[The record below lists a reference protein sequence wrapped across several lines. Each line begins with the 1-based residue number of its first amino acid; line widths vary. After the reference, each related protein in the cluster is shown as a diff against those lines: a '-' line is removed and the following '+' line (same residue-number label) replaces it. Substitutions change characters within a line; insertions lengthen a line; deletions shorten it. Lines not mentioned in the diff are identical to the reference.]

1 MGSCCSKKCD
11 NKPSMNTNSPREIIF
26 NGIFKN
32 NPILIQ
38 VLGICSTLAVTNVL
52 KNTVVMGVAL
62 IFVCSFS
69 SFIVSLLRKLIPS
82 RVRMMAEILIIATG
96 VILVDIML
104 KAHIPEVS
112 RELGP
117 FVGLIITNCIV
128 MGRCEAY
135 ALGNSPFKSMID
147 GAANAVGYALVLV
160 VIAVIRELLGSG
172 SLWGVQI
179 MGDWWTNWSI
189 MVMAPGGFFV
199 LAVMLWIVKGIF
211 KEEPENG

>member
-1 MGSCCSKKCD
+1 
-11 NKPSMNTNSPREIIF
+11 
-26 NGIFKN
+26 
-32 NPILIQ
+32 
-38 VLGICSTLAVTNVL
+38 
-52 KNTVVMGVAL
+52 
-62 IFVCSFS
+62 
-69 SFIVSLLRKLIPS
+69 
-82 RVRMMAEILIIATG
+82 
-96 VILVDIML
+96 
-104 KAHIPEVS
+104 
-112 RELGP
+112 
-117 FVGLIITNCIV
+117 
-128 MGRCEAY
+128 
-135 ALGNSPFKSMID
+135 MID